1 MNVSREGITPRR
13 GNALASRAKAKQAC
27 PGIDRIVENL
37 FTALTR
43 AGAGKV
49 EAEVPDRPVRLAVDE
64 NEIDK
69 VFATLSDAVA
79 RGAVVTIFGGL
90 VRIETGEAGDK
101 GCALLSVSVTGG
113 QRAANGG
120 VRDALSAVRG
130 LTRKYSGFLRLWERH
145 GEMRLSLYLPVLH

>member
-101 GCALLSVSVTGG
+101 GCALSPFPSREDNARQMGACGMPSPPCGASPGSTAVS
-113 QRAANGG
+113 
-120 VRDALSAVRG
+120 
-130 LTRKYSGFLRLWERH
+130 
-145 GEMRLSLYLPVLH
+145 